1 MAIHFMA
8 YLRDTMHPAAITSRI
23 IMPIP
28 ARTVGISLANMFS
41 GWTISI
47 MASLQCFFTYCF
59 VGADTINDKPLV
71 LAFRATILVGPLV
84 FLYRT
89 VNQ

>member
-47 MASLQCFFTYCF
+47 MTFLLYLVGSLL
-59 VGADTINDKPLV
+59 VGAFKMFLV
-71 LAFRATILVGPLV
+71 
-84 FLYRT
+84 Y
-89 VNQ
+89 

>member
-8 YLRDTMHPAAITSRI
+8 YLRDTMHPAAITSRTI
-23 IMPIP
+23 IPIH

-47 MASLQCFFTYCF
+47 MASLQCFFTRCF
-59 VGADTINDKPLV
+59 VSADTVNDKSLV
-71 LAFRATILVGPLV
+71 LTPRAAILVGPLV
-84 FLYRT
+84 TL
-89 VNQ
+89 